1 MAQPGESQPTE
12 QPELD
17 GFDESEF
24 EPKRKKNQKGKQAT
38 TETNGAA
45 DGAAAD
51 GGDGGVKLLSKKQK
65 EKLKKQQEQELKK
78 KKAQEQK
85 QKQQQSEKPKAKP
98 APKPAPATTEAKP
111 APATGATLGGGAAG
125 TALGGGATL
134 GGGGGATLGG
144 AVGTSLG
151 GGATLGGGTA
161 LGGGVTLGGGAAAK
175 PEGEGTGAAA
185 KKKKKKKKK
194 PAAAAA
200 AGAAPGETPAAAAGA
215 APAETGAKID
225 APVPTGETPTPT
237 AAAAAT
243 PTAAPETTPAAT
255 PAAAPAAAK
264 GAKPAPAKAGAKGAG
279 KAAKPAPGDAAR
291 KALAARIQKQKEEER
306 QREIEYQKAL
316 KEAEEAARK
325 AEEEEARLKKEQD
338 EKKARKKELKKER
351 AKEQAKLQA
360 EQKRQERLARLGVNV
375 TVAALAEKD
384 AAGGTAAAPPKKKQ
398 QSEMYGKRRKGNN
411 QRTGSNTSSNASSTA
426 TSPAQQRSPN
436 AAGAKEHDDAPE
448 PENWEQLDWEKAH
461 PNENGSS
468 SSSSS
473 ATSTGSTETSTSEAP
488 KSPEEGSPAVG
499 TSDTTNAA
507 PKKPMTAK
515 ERQLKMKQEA
525 GAKPGPTL
533 RSPICCVLGHVDTG
547 KTSLLDKIRKTNV
560 QGGEAG
566 GITQQIGATYFPLK
580 TLKLQTRAAAQIHQ
594 KFRIK
599 VPGLLIID
607 TPGHEAFRNLRS
619 RGSNLC
625 DIAVLVVDLMHGL
638 EPQTIESIKLL
649 KEKNTPFI
657 VALNKVDRI
666 FGWKAV
672 PGAPFQESLKKQAKN
687 CQQEFE
693 TRVLETVTGF
703 AEQGLNACLYYENKD
718 FVNWVSLIPTSAVTG
733 EGIPDLLMVLIQL
746 TQSKYQAKIKTKE
759 IFQATVLEVKMIE
772 GLGATIDVI
781 LVNGTLHE
789 GERIVVCGMDGA
801 IATNIR
807 ALLTPQPLRELR
819 VKSPYLHHKELQ
831 AAQGLK
837 IAAQGLER
845 AVAGSSLYVVG
856 PDDDENELKE
866 RAQGDLTDLMSKVKK
881 RGVSVQASTLGSLEA
896 LLVYLDQCKIPV
908 GAINIGP
915 VHRNDLIRASVNLT
929 KGKRKEFGT
938 ILAFDVPVDREIRL
952 EAAKMG
958 VKIFTADIIYHL
970 FDQFTKYVDEIKA
983 AEKKEAEAR
992 VVFPCQLS
1000 IVPGRVFREKNPI
1013 VLGVKIEEGLLR
1025 VGTPLAVQKKV
1036 SVEDPE
1042 TGTTRT
1048 RKEMRFIGRVVGIQ
1062 DNHKDVPQAGV
1073 DAQVAVS
1080 IEGTNF
1086 TFGRQF
1092 DENDTLYSQIS
1103 RESID
1108 ALRDHFREV
1117 LTQNKG
1123 MVELIKKLKPMYGV
1137 L

>member
-144 AVGTSLG
+144 AAGTSLG
-151 GGATLGGGTA
+151 GGATLGGGGTA
-161 LGGGVTLGGGAAAK
+161 LGGGVTLGGGAAVK

-194 PAAAAA
+194 PAAAGA
-200 AGAAPGETPAAAAGA
+200 AGAAPGETPAAGA

-461 PNENGSS
+461 PNENG

>member
-144 AVGTSLG
+144 AAGTSLG
-151 GGATLGGGTA
+151 GGATLGGGGTA
-161 LGGGVTLGGGAAAK
+161 LGGGVTLGGGAAVK

-200 AGAAPGETPAAAAGA
+200 AGAAPGETPAAGA

-461 PNENGSS
+461 PNENG

>member
-161 LGGGVTLGGGAAAK
+161 LGGGVTLGGGAAVK

-200 AGAAPGETPAAAAGA
+200 AGAAPGETPAAGA

-461 PNENGSS
+461 PNENG